1 VSLLLGVLLQ
11 VSVSVQVPDTITA
24 RAPATMTIRATAAGN
39 NAPQLTSPTVA
50 GASLQLVTDLVRLGG
65 GFGQAVATREIR
77 YLLRAPAAG
86 RVVIAQVAATLGR
99 EQVLSSVKEI
109 VVLPPP
115 RNAVP
120 SIVMRAPLAR
130 TDAINF
136 HSLVSPDTVWAGEQV
151 TVQVGVFID
160 AELRSRLQR
169 NPEYVAPSVEG
180 AVAFDLP
187 VANDALASRTVDGIR
202 YQPYV
207 YPRALFPL
215 RAGTLTIPSSR
226 LGYSIGGRTIFGREE
241 RKLATTAPRSV
252 FVREI
257 PITGRPVSFTGAV
270 GVYTMTANV
279 ERATGRVGDAV
290 QLTVRVEGVG
300 NVKLLPAPKLTLQNV
315 TINAS
320 GETISVDTSDL
331 LVRGSK
337 TFRYQLTPQREGEI
351 ALGDVRYAF
360 FNPVSGTYQE
370 LAAALGT
377 LRVAPGS
384 IAASDESGT
393 PQQPVLPLQP
403 WGADSSVDVTDTW
416 WYRTLIPALAAPWLA
431 LIGARIVRAIRSRRR
446 LERRRTRRN
455 VEHDTTDPAG
465 IRRDFIEGLTPLIA
479 LRRDQPVGVDDVVRR
494 LRKVGVTPSAAEAA
508 GAMLSRLDQ
517 LTFGVTAPPRA
528 DLIAALLSESA
539 SVQEQLRSEISTT
552 ARQRLWSF
560 ARGLPML
567 VVATGV
573 LQAQSAAFVTG
584 VKAYGARQYTA
595 AAAAF
600 AEAARDEPA
609 NAAIWTNLGAA
620 HWMRADTAG
629 AVVAWQRSARLAPRA
644 NRATVWLEQR
654 MPSSDLQTMITPVTP
669 NATWLLLLGVT
680 ALLSVLG
687 ALMRFRHRTISN
699 TALIGSVIAV
709 SVCALLSIFAQRSRD
724 AVGLVVVRRAIALRN
739 EPLLAGEAGAR
750 ARGGEL
756 ATIQESRG
764 TWRFVQVSAGR
775 AGWVEGDAL
784 RSIAYADGR
793 DVAAAELRIATES
806 AEP

>member
-1 VSLLLGVLLQ
+1 VSLLLGVLFQ
-11 VSVSVQVPDTITA
+11 VSVSVQAPDTVTA
-24 RAPATMTIRATAAGN
+24 RAPATMTIRATAPGN
-39 NAPQLTSPTVA
+39 TAPQLTSPTVT

-65 GFGQAVATREIR
+65 GFGQAVATREVR
-77 YLLRAPAAG
+77 YQLRAPVAG
-86 RVVIAQVAATLGR
+86 RIVISQVAATLGR
-99 EQVLSSVKEI
+99 EQALSSVKEI

-120 SIVMRAPLAR
+120 SIVLRAPLVR
-130 TDAINF
+130 TEGINF
-136 HSLVSPDTVWAGEQV
+136 HSMVSPDTVWAGEQV

-257 PITGRPVSFTGAV
+257 PTEGRPASFTGAV
-270 GVYTMTANV
+270 GVYTMSASV
-279 ERATGRVGDAV
+279 ERASGRVGDAV
-290 QLTVRVEGVG
+290 QLSVRVDGVG
-300 NVKLLPAPKLTLQNV
+300 NIKLLPAPRLALQGV
-315 TINAS
+315 TVNAS
-320 GETISVDTSDL
+320 GENISVDTSDL

-337 TFRYQLTPQREGEI
+337 TFRYQLTPQRAGDI
-351 ALGDVRYAF
+351 PLGDVRYAF
-360 FNPVSGTYQE
+360 FNPVRGEYQE
-370 LAAALGT
+370 LAAALGAI
-377 LRVAPGS
+377 RVAPGS
-384 IAASDESGT
+384 IAADEGLDAAGT
-393 PQQPVLPLQP
+393 PVLPLQP
-403 WGADSSVDVTDTW
+403 WGADASEDVTDTW
-416 WYRTLIPALAAPWLA
+416 WYRTLILALGAPWLA
-431 LIGARIVRAIRSRRR
+431 LIGLRIVRAIRSRRR
-446 LERRRTRRN
+446 LERRRTSRR
-455 VEHDTTDPAG
+455 VVHDTTDPAG

-479 LRRDQPVGVDDVVRR
+479 LRRDQPVGVDEVVRR

-508 GAMLSRLDQ
+508 GAMLARLDQ

-528 DLIAALLSESA
+528 DLIAALLRESA
-539 SVQEQLRSEISTT
+539 SVQEQLRTEIS
-552 ARQRLWSF
+552 ASAQQRFWSF
-560 ARGLPML
+560 ARSVPLLALTSGL
-567 VVATGV
+567 
-573 LQAQSAAFVTG
+573 LQAQSAAFATG
-584 VKAYGARQYTA
+584 LKEYRAQHYTA

-600 AEAARDEPA
+600 AESARDEPT
-609 NAAIWTNLGAA
+609 NAAVWTNLGAA

-629 AVVAWQRSARLAPRA
+629 AIVAWQRSARLAPRA
-644 NRATVWLEQR
+644 NRAVVWLGQR
-654 MPSSDLQTMITPVTP
+654 MPTSDLQTMIAPVTP

-680 ALLSVLG
+680 SLLSVLG
-687 ALMRFRHRTISN
+687 ALTRFRKRTISN
-699 TALIGSVIAV
+699 AALIAAV
-709 SVCALLSIFAQRSRD
+709 VAVGACALLSVFAQRSRD
-724 AVGLVVVRRAIALRN
+724 AVGLVVVRREVALRN

-756 ATIQESRG
+756 AIVKESRG
-764 TWRFVQVSAGR
+764 TWRFVEVSSGR
-775 AGWVEGDAL
+775 SGWVEGDAV

-793 DVAAAELRIATES
+793 EVAAAELRIATES